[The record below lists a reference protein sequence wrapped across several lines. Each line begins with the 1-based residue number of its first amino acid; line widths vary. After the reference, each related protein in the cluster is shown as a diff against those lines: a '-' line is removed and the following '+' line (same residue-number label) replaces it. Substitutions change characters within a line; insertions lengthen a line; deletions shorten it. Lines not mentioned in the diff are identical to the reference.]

1 MKHSPFN
8 NLKIYRYFFIAFI
21 LILGILA
28 FYVSCKS
35 KSPTDAN
42 AASSDALA
50 AQGAKSTTQTTTSS
64 STTTSVKPGQSP
76 TNTTTLITS
85 RNLTTTSTR
94 TTTSSSSTTSTT
106 TTSRKPTPPT
116 TTSRKPTTTVPTT
129 SVGVCNLEWCEVT
142 VTINSDPAIVAQHHS
157 YIYVFQ
163 GDVVKIS
170 LSVKNSGT
178 AATNASTYAYASPNS
193 SPPGSFIY
201 MDTEEDLGAIP
212 ADNTCYTWQDAL
224 QINVS
229 SDASFNDMS
238 AVDIYITAAGCSGIN
253 IYFTLVCAGYTP

>member
-1 MKHSPFN
+1 MERSPFN

-21 LILGILA
+21 LLLGILA
-28 FYVSCKS
+28 IYVSCKS
-35 KSPTDAN
+35 KSPTDAHVPSN
-42 AASSDALA
+42 DALA
-50 AQGAKSTTQTTTSS
+50 AQGAQNTTQTTTSS
-64 STTTSVKPGQSP
+64 STTTSVNPGQAP

-94 TTTSSSSTTSTT
+94 TTTTSSSTTSTT
-106 TTSRKPTPPT
+106 TTSRKPTTTIPT
-116 TTSRKPTTTVPTT
+116 TIPTTVPTT

-142 VTINSDPAIVAQHHS
+142 LTIDGTQIQVQHND
-157 YIYVFQ
+157 YIPVMP

-178 AATNASTYAYASPNS
+178 AATHASTYANTSPHS

-201 MDTEEDLGAIP
+201 VDTQETLGSIP

-229 SDASFNDMS
+229 TDASFNDYS
-238 AVDIYITAAGCSGIN
+238 DVIIN
-253 IYFTLVCAGYTP
+253 IEPFACSTITIIFHLVCFGPIN